1 MYGLGLVSSHEFVE
15 AFYKS
20 GDVKTRYTILKLTM
34 FNTGPGGYPCLKGRA
49 MEVREL
55 MPAISALWR
64 QGMTAGDVYHIA
76 ICEAL
81 TASCRMDSILSSH
94 RELAKLPPLIGIE
107 FTCETFK
114 YLQQQLLVHNYNG
127 DRLFNIT
134 FKAHCLAHCGIR
146 GQTISPR
153 LSWCYLGED
162 RMKLVRKIVHKK
174 ALIKMVRAMEYEYEH
189 L

>member
-1 MYGLGLVSSHEFVE
+1 M
-15 AFYKS
+15 
-20 GDVKTRYTILKLTM
+20 
-34 FNTGPGGYPCLKGRA
+34 
-49 MEVREL
+49 
-55 MPAISALWR
+55 AL
-64 QGMTAGDVYHIA
+64 
-76 ICEAL
+76 
-81 TASCRMDSILSSH
+81 
-94 RELAKLPPLIGIE
+94 LIPE
-107 FTCETFK
+107 DQAQE
-114 YLQQQLLVHNYNG
+114 LLVHNYNG

-174 ALIKMVRAMEYEYEH
+174 ALIKMVRAMEYEYEN